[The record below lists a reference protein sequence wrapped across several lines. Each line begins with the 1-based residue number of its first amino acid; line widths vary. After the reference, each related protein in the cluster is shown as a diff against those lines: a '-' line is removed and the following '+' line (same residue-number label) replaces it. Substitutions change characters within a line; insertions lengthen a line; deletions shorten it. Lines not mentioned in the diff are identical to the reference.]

1 MTEESD
7 RLLVRSD
14 YLARCKWC
22 GTPHS
27 PDWVKQDY
35 GDLYCSR
42 ECQLAASARWK
53 QNIGAFATLTGVVM
67 FLIPSPATILIGIN
81 LLPLGVCILV
91 QGIVGR
97 KYVDRKDKYTNVEL
111 LVCEYCNHIN
121 TPGIVVC
128 DNCGAALTGAGFL
141 SDPWPEWFEP
151 PPKPKPTRTR
161 RYGPCSNCGK
171 SFVYPILSADGKDR
185 CPRCGKT
192 VY

>member
-1 MTEESD
+1 MTEKSD

-27 PDWVKQDY
+27 PDWVKQDF

-42 ECQLAASARWK
+42 ECQYAATAAWK
-53 QNIGAFATLTGVVM
+53 QYIGAFLILIGVIM
-67 FLIPSPATILIGIN
+67 LLIPSPGTMLIGIN
-81 LLPLGVCILV
+81 LIPLGVCILV
-91 QGIVGR
+91 QYIAGW
-97 KYVDRKDKYTNVEL
+97 KYFNRKDKYANVEL
-111 LVCEYCNHIN
+111 LLCEYCNHIGTTN
-121 TPGIVVC
+121 DVVC
-128 DNCGAALTGAGFL
+128 DNCGAALTGADFL

-151 PPKPKPTRTR
+151 PPKPKPTRMK

-171 SFVYPILSADGKDR
+171 SFGYPVLSADGKNR
-185 CPRCGKT
+185 CPRCGKK